1 MQEFEFESEPPQNYV
16 RGSLSNEIRW
26 SGRGGVKKCWKKT
39 YKSRKSRQS
48 INNENQGIIP
58 TPPRKRTLR
67 SEILQKFYTQSE
79 LVHS

>member
-1 MQEFEFESEPPQNYV
+1 MQEFEFESEPPTNYV

-26 SGRGGVKKCWKKT
+26 AGRGGVKKCWKKT

-58 TPPRKRTLR
+58 TLKTLR
-67 SEILQKFYTQSE
+67 SKLIEKYYTQSE
-79 LVHS
+79 LHVNS